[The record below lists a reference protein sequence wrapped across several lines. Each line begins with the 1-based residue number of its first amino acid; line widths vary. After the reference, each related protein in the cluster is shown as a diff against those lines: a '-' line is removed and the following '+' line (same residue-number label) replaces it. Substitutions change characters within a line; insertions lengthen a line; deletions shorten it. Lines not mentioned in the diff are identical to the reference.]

1 MQDAKTLYL
10 LVVFLAVTAATALA
24 FWQTRNRPL
33 AKRLQMLQ
41 SGQAE
46 EATARSGWVHRM
58 AQFSGP
64 LAKLSLPTGNWEDSR
79 LRVRFMN
86 AGFRSS
92 SAPAV
97 FFAAKTALTFF
108 LPALALG
115 YAALFGVG
123 VQPQLFLAL
132 LVLLAAVGYFAPNV
146 LLERRINA
154 RKQDVFEHF
163 PDAIDLM
170 TVCVEAGLGL
180 DAALA
185 RVGQEV
191 GMTSPALAEELHL
204 VNLELRAGS
213 SRERALRNLSLRTGV
228 EEVDMLVALLVQSD
242 RFGTSVAS
250 ALRVHSD
257 TLRTKRRQRA
267 EENAARIPVK
277 LLFPMIFCIF
287 PAMLLVLLGPA
298 FISIARLLLPTM
310 TGGTPLQ

>member
-1 MQDAKTLYL
+1 MQDARTLYL
-10 LVVFLAVTAATALA
+10 IVVFLVVTAATALA

-41 SGQAE
+41 GGPPE
-46 EATARSGWVHRM
+46 EASSRSGWVRRM

-115 YAALFGVG
+115 YAVLFGVG

-146 LLERRINA
+146 LLERRINT
-154 RKQDVFEHF
+154 RKQDIFEHF

-213 SRERALRNLSLRTGV
+213 SRERALRNLALRTGV

-257 TLRTKRRQRA
+257 SLRTKRRQRA

-310 TGGTPLQ
+310 TGGTPLE